1 MGDEQKVLDGRMY
14 EVVSLYNKVNNQ
26 NEIMTCDILE
36 AFKLTKDI
44 LYYYYN
50 ISSGSI
56 RDYEERVSN
65 KITFN
70 DFIKSF
76 IIDKNNIKNKELPL
90 WSVGTEIVL
99 RDLNRLVNKVIY
111 TSNEQVSFTPY
122 LFLGKTYTR
131 VDNSKSECFVFEETR
146 KYESFNLRESYNAIL
161 KNMGLKKYVELL
173 LIISSLGYTETP
185 SEILVKFNNN
195 VKN

>member
-111 TSNEQVSFTPY
+111 TSSEQVSFTPY

>member
-56 RDYEERVSN
+56 RDYEERVSS